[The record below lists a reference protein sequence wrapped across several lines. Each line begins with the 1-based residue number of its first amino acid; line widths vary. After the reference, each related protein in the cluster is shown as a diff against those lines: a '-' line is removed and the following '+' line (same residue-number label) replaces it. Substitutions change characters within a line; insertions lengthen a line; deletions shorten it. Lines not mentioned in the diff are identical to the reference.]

1 MHDLNVLHDG
11 SDLTGPLRIHL
22 RSAIPRFILRY
33 RLLQEQIS
41 RLDLAAGTDEN
52 VTAEGLYSFLT
63 MSNLF
68 LNVTVGYIPAV
79 QHDAA
84 PEVDH
89 HEEEAQLD
97 ADHHE
102 EEDAD
107 HQEAE
112 ARHEALLHDQ
122 KDLDRA
128 ESAQELNV
136 PLGQLRGDD
145 ALAKD
150 VAFIPQ
156 AVADVA
162 YHSVSGD
169 IIQALEE
176 EDNYEGKN
184 VGTEY
189 PDDGEGDHDTAAVH
203 QTSEIDTAETV
214 SDANAQLG
222 GEETEYQDYTQSG
235 EYGDIYEDFPE
246 EDSTHTEFGF
256 DQTVGY
262 EESRTEAVSSTVEES
277 QPESDLHEEDTTPVP
292 PAQQIDS
299 GPAQRSET
307 KDSVSDGE

>member
-1 MHDLNVLHDG
+1 LHDLNVLHDG

-41 RLDLAAGTDEN
+41 RLDLAAGADEN

-63 MSNLF
+63 MSHLF
-68 LNVTVGYIPAV
+68 LNVTVGYVSAV
-79 QHDAA
+79 QHDAV
-84 PEVDH
+84 PEADH

-102 EEDAD
+102 
-107 HQEAE
+107 AE

-122 KDLDRA
+122 KDPDRA
-128 ESAQELNV
+128 ESAQEPNV
-136 PLGQLRGDD
+136 PPDQLRGDD

-150 VAFIPQ
+150 LAFTPQ
-156 AVADVA
+156 AVADVV

-184 VGTEY
+184 VSTEY
-189 PDDGEGDHDTAAVH
+189 PEDGDGDHDTAAAH
-203 QTSEIDTAETV
+203 QTSEIDPAETV
-214 SDANAQLG
+214 PNANVEFG
-222 GEETEYQDYTQSG
+222 GEETEYQDYMQPG

-262 EESRTEAVSSTVEES
+262 DESRTEAVSSTVEES
-277 QPESDLHEEDTTPVP
+277 QAGLPESDLHEEDTTPVP

-299 GPAQRSET
+299 EPARRSET